1 MKKKI
6 MQVVFAFILISN
18 QSTGQINY
26 FNYLDSTSRWNIYM
40 TGGYFSMPCNDFI
53 IVYSYIDHY
62 FSGDTLLGNTWYY
75 KLYSFRK
82 DSSVCSSTLATTV
95 GTATQ
100 FTAGIR
106 EDSLKRFYVNQGF
119 GETLLWDFN
128 ISVGDTVNITCPVG
142 SIDTF
147 MLGMLPRK
155 IFCCNCFQ
163 RSFILEG
170 IGATTSFLSP
180 YFCSLMFEGSSKLVS
195 YRKQND
201 LIILDSLHQCTYVQ
215 SAFDL
220 SGYEFPRITIS
231 PNPAT
236 NEITVQSS
244 QFKIESVE
252 VYDVVGKKCQSL
264 VVSSQLSAQQLTTD
278 YEPLTLDISQ
288 LAPGLYFVK
297 MKTKEGARAA
307 KFVKQ

>member
-1 MKKKI
+1 M
-6 MQVVFAFILISN
+6 
-18 QSTGQINY
+18 
-26 FNYLDSTSRWNIYM
+26 
-40 TGGYFSMPCNDFI
+40 
-53 IVYSYIDHY
+53 
-62 FSGDTLLGNTWYY
+62 
-75 KLYSFRK
+75 
-82 DSSVCSSTLATTV
+82 
-95 GTATQ
+95 
-100 FTAGIR
+100 
-106 EDSLKRFYVNQGF
+106 
-119 GETLLWDFN
+119 
-128 ISVGDTVNITCPVG
+128 
-142 SIDTF
+142 
-147 MLGMLPRK
+147 
-155 IFCCNCFQ
+155 
-163 RSFILEG
+163 EG

-220 SGYEFPRITIS
+220 SSYELPRITIF

-236 NEITVQSS
+236 NEITVHSS

-278 YEPLTLDISQ
+278 HEPLTLDISQ

-297 MKTKEGARAA
+297 VKTKEGARAA